1 MNPFRDMKPLAFLF
15 IALSL
20 QGISQAQDDIPL
32 YIPEERH
39 AVESQADDFNT
50 AISPA
55 LAAAAKSTV
64 RVWSGSRRLAY
75 GTVVGDGSQVL
86 SKWSELARAGDQGN
100 LRVGT
105 DREYRNVRIAGI
117 YQDEDLALL
126 EIEGEPL
133 VPVKWSLET
142 PSLGS
147 FIAAPQPDSR
157 LAAFGVVSV
166 LERNLRDTDMA
177 YLGVIGNPDHRGGG
191 VKIDEVAE
199 KSPAEAAG
207 LKAGQIIL
215 KVGDRSISGV
225 LELKNSLNGVAPGSS
240 VPLLVQR
247 ADGTTRVIDVVVG
260 NRPDLPQFSGDRLR
274 LMERMGGPI
283 SEVRDSFTH
292 VIQTDMRPKPNQIG
306 GPVVDLKG
314 NVLGITMARADR
326 TRSFV
331 MPSAAVMD
339 LLKKP
344 AADPLLAKANAEDQE
359 EAGAAGFRPAPQAP
373 RGMARPRGKVMTEER
388 MRRHLADMRRL
399 MEHMQMEMEA
409 LEAAEQP

>member
-1 MNPFRDMKPLAFLF
+1 MKPLAFLF

-20 QGISQAQDDIPL
+20 PAAVSAQDDIPL
-32 YIPEERH
+32 LIPEERH
-39 AVESQADDFNT
+39 AVESQADEFNE

-105 DREYRNVRIAGI
+105 DRDYRPVRIAGI

-126 EIEGEPL
+126 QIEGEPL

-142 PSLGS
+142 PALGS

-177 YLGVIGNPDHRGGG
+177 YLGVFGDAKYHGPG
-191 VKIDEVAE
+191 VRIDEVAK
-199 KSPAEAAG
+199 KSPAAVAG
-207 LKAGQIIL
+207 LVAGQIIL
-215 KVGDRSISGV
+215 KVGDRAISGV
-225 LELKNSLNGVAPGSS
+225 LELKNSLIGVVPGSS
-240 VPLLVQR
+240 VSLLVQ
-247 ADGTTRVIDVVVG
+247 DEDSKTRVVDAVVG

-331 MPSAAVMD
+331 MPAAAVID

-344 AADPLLAKANAEDQE
+344 AVDPVLAMAKPEEEEDAGE
-359 EAGAAGFRPAPQAP
+359 EAGPAPQGPAP
-373 RGMARPRGKVMTEER
+373 RGMMRPRGKVMTEER

-399 MEHMQMEMEA
+399 MDHLHQEMEA
-409 LEAAEQP
+409 LEAAEEP

>member
-20 QGISQAQDDIPL
+20 PAAVSAQEDIPL
-32 YIPEERH
+32 LIPEERH
-39 AVESQADDFNT
+39 AVESQADEFNE

-105 DREYRNVRIAGI
+105 DRDYRSVRIAGI

-133 VPVKWSLET
+133 VPVKWSLAT
-142 PSLGS
+142 PALGS

-177 YLGVIGNPDHRGGG
+177 YLGVFGDAKYHGPG
-191 VKIDEVAE
+191 VRIDEVAA
-199 KSPAEAAG
+199 KSPAAAAG

-225 LELKNSLNGVAPGSS
+225 LELKNSLNGVPPGSS
-240 VPLLVQR
+240 VSLLVQ
-247 ADGTTRVIDVVVG
+247 DGDKQTREVSAIVG

-331 MPSAAVMD
+331 MPAAAVMD

-344 AADPLLAKANAEDQE
+344 AVDPMLAKAAQAGNDE
-359 EAGAAGFRPAPQAP
+359 EAAAGEERPAMP
-373 RGMARPRGKVMTEER
+373 RGMMRPRGKVMTEER

-399 MEHMQMEMEA
+399 MDHLHQEMEA
-409 LEAAEQP
+409 LEATEEP